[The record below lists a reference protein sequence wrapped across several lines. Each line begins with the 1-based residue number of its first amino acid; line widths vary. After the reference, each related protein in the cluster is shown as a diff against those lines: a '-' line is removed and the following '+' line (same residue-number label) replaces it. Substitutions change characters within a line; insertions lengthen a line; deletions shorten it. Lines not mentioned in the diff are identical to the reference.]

1 VWLKARG
8 PSRASRTRS
17 RGGGRSCLHQSPS
30 SRTVTTASYGGSAEK
45 GSARLKSSNPT
56 AASLR
61 LFFSLQS
68 GVKIPSCN
76 PTPPSLPP
84 PACVSRLRCGWV
96 LSSRS
101 VTVTS
106 PNAHLAAPFSILRCV
121 YRGSATLASHF
132 CRPSRVRPTTL
143 PVGFSLSSPSFHRRV
158 LPSSQT
164 LLYHGTKPSPA
175 RQVSLSLTHAQTE
188 PGCAAAPASGSPLRI
203 GECLSQPSDPRAT
216 KPQFTCHLQRAHL
229 ARRAHSVLQQCL
241 LLYSASVQGSSVEG
255 TERERWNA
263 RAAAAG
269 SRSFSYWRCCS
280 CSVPARAKAAA
291 ATTTAPPP
299 RPRRPWRRRRGGPCS
314 PPSRASSARG
324 GTAPRSTPTPAAG
337 PLSRCVPAGEDHRT
351 CK

>member
-8 PSRASRTRS
+8 PSRASRVVLGVEE
-17 RGGGRSCLHQSPS
+17 GGGAVSI
-30 SRTVTTASYGGSAEK
+30 
-45 GSARLKSSNPT
+45 
-56 AASLR
+56 SLR
-61 LFFSLQS
+61 RHVLFYYRQLRRQCREGICAPKIQQPNGRLSPPFFSLQS

-188 PGCAAAPASGSPLRI
+188 PGCAAAPASGSPSPHR
-203 GECLSQPSDPRAT
+203 GMS
-216 KPQFTCHLQRAHL
+216 L
-229 ARRAHSVLQQCL
+229 AAV
-241 LLYSASVQGSSVEG
+241 
-255 TERERWNA
+255 
-263 RAAAAG
+263 
-269 SRSFSYWRCCS
+269 
-280 CSVPARAKAAA
+280 
-291 ATTTAPPP
+291 
-299 RPRRPWRRRRGGPCS
+299 
-314 PPSRASSARG
+314 
-324 GTAPRSTPTPAAG
+324 
-337 PLSRCVPAGEDHRT
+337 
-351 CK
+351 